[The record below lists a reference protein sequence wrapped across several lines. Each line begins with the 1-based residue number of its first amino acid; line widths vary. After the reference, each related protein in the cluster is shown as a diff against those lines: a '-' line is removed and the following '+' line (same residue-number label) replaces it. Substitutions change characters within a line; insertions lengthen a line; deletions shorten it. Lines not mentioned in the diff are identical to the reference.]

1 MDYRELYKNDLSGFY
16 LFFGCEKLLMENTLK
31 YIINKYIPKGTYAF
45 NLSRVNN
52 FNELYKSAWTLPVMS
67 EKKLILIDDGAMF
80 ESELEDFEK
89 FKDFLDN
96 FFPYNILIIMEGQNP
111 FNKTKKFYRYFQGQ
125 NRNVEFSKLRGSMVN
140 SFVDGYFLRKG
151 IKVSKALTSYMI
163 EKSGYNSRNLDMT
176 LYDLKNEMDK
186 LIALG
191 EITKEKIDSLMT
203 DNIDTNVFALT
214 DAIGDRNLDISFK
227 ELHNLYKINEPV
239 QKTFVI
245 IQRQIRLLLAYKIL
259 QKAEYTPSSIMNI
272 MEIKNYEF
280 TKVSNFQ
287 KNFELEELKEIYS
300 FMEDIDLKLKSTDLD
315 QMLLMEMLIT
325 KICKKN
331 PS

>member
-1 MDYRELYKNDLSGFY
+1 
-16 LFFGCEKLLMENTLK
+16 
-31 YIINKYIPKGTYAF
+31 
-45 NLSRVNN
+45 
-52 FNELYKSAWTLPVMS
+52 
-67 EKKLILIDDGAMF
+67 
-80 ESELEDFEK
+80 
-89 FKDFLDN
+89 
-96 FFPYNILIIMEGQNP
+96 
-111 FNKTKKFYRYFQGQ
+111 
-125 NRNVEFSKLRGSMVN
+125 
-140 SFVDGYFLRKG
+140 
-151 IKVSKALTSYMI
+151 MI

-191 EITKEKIDSLMT
+191 EISKAKIDSLMT

-214 DAIGDRNLDISFK
+214 DAIGDRNLDISVK
-227 ELHNLYKINEPV
+227 ELHNLYNINEPV

-259 QKAEYTPSSIMNI
+259 QKAEYTHSSIMNI

-315 QMLLMEMLIT
+315 QMLLMELLIT

>member
-1 MDYRELYKNDLSGFY
+1 
-16 LFFGCEKLLMENTLK
+16 
-31 YIINKYIPKGTYAF
+31 
-45 NLSRVNN
+45 
-52 FNELYKSAWTLPVMS
+52 
-67 EKKLILIDDGAMF
+67 
-80 ESELEDFEK
+80 
-89 FKDFLDN
+89 
-96 FFPYNILIIMEGQNP
+96 
-111 FNKTKKFYRYFQGQ
+111 
-125 NRNVEFSKLRGSMVN
+125 MVN

-191 EITKEKIDSLMT
+191 EISKEKIDSLMT

-227 ELHNLYKINEPV
+227 ELHNLYNINEPV

-280 TKVSNFQ
+280 TKISNFQ

-315 QMLLMEMLIT
+315 QMFLMELLII

-331 PS
+331 PSWFRMGKFFILLNNCRNILGWKQPVFLYLQNRKLNLQEILKGR